1 MCLVPELCF
10 LSGLDDRL
18 RKNFTTMR
26 ALANHTRIAPKERE
40 LALRKYVESVS
51 ANEEAKRV
59 LSVWGLKLSPT
70 ALVIPARILDSE
82 RLTLRNSTFITNMQ
96 CDWGKNLMNDIL
108 NPVKL
113 DNWVLAVLE
122 RDAAK
127 CMEFVTSFIDVGKR
141 MGMVINSPTVIRLN
155 NDRTDT
161 YVNRIREEIGPKVKK
176 KREITVSAF
185 PALNLLVCLFVHLAA
200 TCDGHFPYS
209 ARRPLQRSEDFV
221 LRTGGPS
228 VADDQLQDDLESGQA
243 ALRGAEDRHASQ
255 LQAWRRTVGCAHSHE
270 DYDGV
275 RSGCLSRSDPA
286 RDVGRRFRRVRQLD
300 HNALVQQMQVPGSWS
315 GGDRHSQGLLHGVSP
330 QVL

>member
-141 MGMVINSPTVIRLN
+141 MGMVINSPQFAAKLAIDLHGDLLRHGAQLA
-155 NDRTDT
+155 
-161 YVNRIREEIGPKVKK
+161 RIRDRLEVDHLRRKGRLCAAQSLHCAVAVVARSRENGHRKLQLNEQTNKPTSLKQGTQ
-176 KREITVSAF
+176 KR
-185 PALNLLVCLFVHLAA
+185 
-200 TCDGHFPYS
+200 
-209 ARRPLQRSEDFV
+209 
-221 LRTGGPS
+221 
-228 VADDQLQDDLESGQA
+228 
-243 ALRGAEDRHASQ
+243 
-255 LQAWRRTVGCAHSHE
+255 
-270 DYDGV
+270 
-275 RSGCLSRSDPA
+275 
-286 RDVGRRFRRVRQLD
+286 
-300 HNALVQQMQVPGSWS
+300 
-315 GGDRHSQGLLHGVSP
+315 
-330 QVL
+330 